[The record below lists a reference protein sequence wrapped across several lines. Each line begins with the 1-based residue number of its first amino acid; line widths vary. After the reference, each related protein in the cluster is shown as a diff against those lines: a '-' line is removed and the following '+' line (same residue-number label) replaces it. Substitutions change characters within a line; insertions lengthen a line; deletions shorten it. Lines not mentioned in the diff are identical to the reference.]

1 MVSGRVTFTDG
12 LAFGLSK
19 SMARD
24 LADVG
29 VVVSRYADKPEPAA
43 PYVAWKPTP
52 GDTEPP
58 F

>member
-1 MVSGRVTFTDG
+1 MVKMIYTNG
-12 LAFGLSK
+12 LAFGLSDR
-19 SMARD
+19 MARE

-29 VVVSRYADKPEPAA
+29 VVIPRQTRQPKETPA

-52 GDTEPP
+52 GDQEPP

>member
-1 MVSGRVTFTDG
+1 MVKMIYTNG
-12 LAFGLSK
+12 LAFGLSDR
-19 SMARD
+19 MARE

-29 VVVSRYADKPEPAA
+29 VVIPRQQTQPKETPA

-52 GDTEPP
+52 GDQEPP